1 MTNPTTRRSTRVPAR
16 TVRHADGFTSYI
28 NAVDIVAVSA
38 LEPCWCAACS
48 TKILAR
54 AEYVIASRVVDTAGA
69 HAVPYCTA
77 ECRARFV
84 GGSK

>member
-1 MTNPTTRRSTRVPAR
+1 MTNRRTTTPRRVPAH
-16 TVRHADGFTSYI
+16 TVRHADGFTSYV

-38 LEPCWCAACS
+38 VTPCWCAACS
-48 TKILAR
+48 TKIPAR
-54 AEYVIASRVVDTAGA
+54 AEYVIASRVVDTAGV

-84 GGSK
+84 GGAK